1 MEEHKKIDSIETLAE
16 GVAKVKEAQEKFREY
31 SQEKVDKIFKEVA
44 IKANMERIPLAKL
57 AVEET
62 KMGLVEDK
70 VIKNHYAAEYIYNKY
85 KDYKTCGIIEEDRI
99 TGIKKIAEPIGVI
112 SAIIPTTNPTSTTIF
127 KILIALKTRNGIIIS
142 PHPRAKKSSI
152 ETAKILLDA
161 AVNAGAPEDIISWIE
176 GLYGEDGTMPGND
189 K

>member
-99 TGIKKIAEPIGVI
+99 TGIKKLQ
-112 SAIIPTTNPTSTTIF
+112 SQ
-127 KILIALKTRNGIIIS
+127 
-142 PHPRAKKSSI
+142 
-152 ETAKILLDA
+152 
-161 AVNAGAPEDIISWIE
+161 
-176 GLYGEDGTMPGND
+176 
-189 K
+189 